1 MTSLERAAALIVLI
15 LPAAVAIAT
24 GAWRVFLWA
33 IDRHDKAQNGSGRI
47 AQGQVIPQPAVDAW
61 ATRAYEGLRRELD
74 DEREDHAHTIDRHRA
89 CHDVMRGAGLHVPED
104 H

>member
-24 GAWRVFLWA
+24 GGWRVFLWV
-33 IDRHDKAQNGSGRI
+33 IDRHDKAQNQQGRI
-47 AQGQVIPQPAVDAW
+47 AQGQVIPQPPTDKW
-61 ATRAYEGLRRELD
+61 ADLAYEGLQRELD
-74 DEREDHAHTIDRHRA
+74 DEREDHARTIDLHRA
-89 CHDVMRGAGLHVPED
+89 CHDVMRDAGLHVPND